1 MGDPKGWSPPPIA
14 KGVEVMTR
22 KEDPPDWLFDKE
34 LNDLFPEEY
43 LQKTAEET
51 GLIKRERKIKPV
63 IMFWVLVLSFGVG
76 MQRTL
81 ASLKRNYEHE
91 AKTTLSDSSWY
102 YRFSDEL
109 IKFLKECVIHGIEY
123 QAKER
128 HRKLGDKLKYF
139 EDVLIQDSTIIRLH
153 EKLAKKWP
161 AARSRKVAAGVK
173 VSTLV
178 SAVANGPK
186 TIALY
191 SEKTAEIKTLKIGP
205 WIKNRILL
213 IDLGFY
219 KHQMFARIDENKG
232 FFVSKLKGI
241 ADPKIVSVNSI
252 CRGNSIDVVCKKWSE
267 VEPLLKRH
275 VLDTEV
281 EITLKRR
288 KYKGKQRNDVK
299 RFRLIARYNSEA
311 RKYHVYLTNI
321 PKDRLDP
328 DEIASLY
335 GARWEIELIFKE
347 PVYIE

>member
-1 MGDPKGWSPPPIA
+1 MA
-14 KGVEVMTR
+14 KGVKVMA
-22 KEDPPDWLFDKE
+22 KKKHPPNSLFDEALNNVFPKE
-34 LNDLFPEEY
+34 FLM
-43 LQKTAEET
+43 KTAEET
-51 GLIKRERKIKPV
+51 DLIKRERKINPV
-63 IMFWVLVLSFGVG
+63 VIFWVLVLSFGVG

-109 IKFLKECVIHGIEY
+109 IEFLKRCVIHGIEY

-128 HRKLGDKLKYF
+128 HRELCGKLKYF

-153 EKLAKKWP
+153 EKLAKIWP
-161 AARSRKVAAGVK
+161 AARARKVAAGVK

-178 SAVANGPK
+178 SAVENGPK

-232 FFVSKLKGI
+232 FFVTRLKKI
-241 ADPKIVSVNSI
+241 ADPQIVSVTTFAGVI
-252 CRGNSIDVVCKKWSE
+252 
-267 VEPLLKRH
+267 
-275 VLDTEV
+275 VLM
-281 EITLKRR
+281 
-288 KYKGKQRNDVK
+288 
-299 RFRLIARYNSEA
+299 
-311 RKYHVYLTNI
+311 
-321 PKDRLDP
+321 
-328 DEIASLY
+328 
-335 GARWEIELIFKE
+335 
-347 PVYIE
+347 